1 MKTYLVEGEFIVTV
15 QVEIEANSEETAV
28 ELAKRRITDN
38 YNLNIVGYD
47 HDPESGVEFDLDAY
61 LENDE
66 DDGRDDDDYGDND
79 DSDNY

>member
-47 HDPESGVEFDLDAY
+47 HDPEAGVEFDLEAY

-66 DDGRDDDDYGDND
+66 DDGRDEDDYGGDND
-79 DSDNY
+79 DNY